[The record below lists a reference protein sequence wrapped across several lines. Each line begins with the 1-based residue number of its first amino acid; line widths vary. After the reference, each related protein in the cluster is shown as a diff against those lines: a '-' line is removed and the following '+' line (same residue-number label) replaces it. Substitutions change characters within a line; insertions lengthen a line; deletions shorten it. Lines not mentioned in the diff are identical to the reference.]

1 MSLLRFFIPQ
11 KSPASVINK
20 HGIPQKIDWKIELNK
35 DGLVATSEMLPGLVT
50 NADNP
55 KELLEMI
62 NDAVLEYFNV
72 SKLESDFIFDN
83 LNIDGHGTVQLKQV
97 EREKQLA

>member
-1 MSLLRFFIPQ
+1 MKKLIGMMFVKKNPVEVKEKYNIPDVLTY
-11 KSPASVINK
+11 KFHISDK
-20 HGIPQKIDWKIELNK
+20 GI
-35 DGLVATSEMLPGLVT
+35 VATCDELPGFVT

-72 SKLESDFIFDN
+72 PKREADYVFN
-83 LNIDGHGTVQLKQV
+83 QLNIDGYGTVTLEQQKQY
-97 EREKQLA
+97 A